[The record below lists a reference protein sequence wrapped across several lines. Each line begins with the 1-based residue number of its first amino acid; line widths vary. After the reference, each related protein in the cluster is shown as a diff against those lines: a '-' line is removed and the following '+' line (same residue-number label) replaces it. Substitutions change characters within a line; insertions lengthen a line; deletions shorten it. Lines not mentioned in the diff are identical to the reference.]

1 MHPRVSPTRRLRGA
15 AQGRT
20 PPPALPGPTPAAL
33 YRTCVSAAPG
43 WAGSRFS
50 WPGPAGRRPWRAER
64 PWSRV
69 LGLSWETHKRPPR
82 HATLTTPP
90 DRPRRKPR
98 VRRRRQPSAEPPAR
112 GARLARPGS
121 AGRDARGGAQ
131 SIVGPGLPWPPASSL
146 GRGWGRSCDFPAA
159 APPHPPP
166 PAQCRVHSGRSVP
179 GGDGTDRP
187 WFSLL
192 GTQIRSG
199 TRRERVRSESTAR
212 PAGAGRAAR
221 AGDASAEKTRSGV
234 LGGSACVWP
243 PATRKASAGRVG

>member
-1 MHPRVSPTRRLRGA
+1 MV
-15 AQGRT
+15 
-20 PPPALPGPTPAAL
+20 
-33 YRTCVSAAPG
+33 
-43 WAGSRFS
+43 
-50 WPGPAGRRPWRAER
+50 
-64 PWSRV
+64 
-69 LGLSWETHKRPPR
+69 
-82 HATLTTPP
+82 
-90 DRPRRKPR
+90 PR

-131 SIVGPGLPWPPASSL
+131 SIVGPGLPWPRPLPSGGDGDGAVTF
-146 GRGWGRSCDFPAA
+146 R
-159 APPHPPP
+159 PPRPTPPP
-166 PAQCRVHSGRSVP
+166 PARCRVHSGRSVP

-187 WFSLL
+187 WFSPL

-243 PATRKASAGRVG
+243 PGTLTPFRARDSVLLTPLNSRPTFGHEAHRRGHRSQTLKPPCLLIPYIRSLSEFCWLSLQSISGTVFDLFQTATLILF